1 MINVTVG
8 DYVSRIDAETLT
20 SQNMAIILAVSN
32 VPLALAPATEEEI
45 VACVVCFY
53 EEGKGG
59 ESFRKKNTFRCKVKF
74 KREERSLQ
82 KLKDTKASDKSM
94 TFTNIF
100 IKLVLV

>member
-1 MINVTVG
+1 MNVTVE
-8 DYVSRIDAETLT
+8 DHASRIDAETLT
-20 SQNMAIILAVSN
+20 SQNMAIILSVSN

-45 VACVVCFY
+45 VTCVVCFY

-59 ESFRKKNTFRCKVKF
+59 ESFRKKNTCRCKVKF

-82 KLKDTKASDKSM
+82 KLKEMKASGKSM

>member
-1 MINVTVG
+1 M
-8 DYVSRIDAETLT
+8 SRIDAETLT
-20 SQNMAIILAVSN
+20 SQNMAIILSVSN
-32 VPLALAPATEEEI
+32 VPLAFAPATEEEI
-45 VACVVCFY
+45 VACVEFFY

-59 ESFRKKNTFRCKVKF
+59 ERFRKKNTFRCKAKF